1 MQKRWTAL
9 ALAALMLLT
18 ASCHRTAE
26 PSGDGSQSPQIGWRP
41 QDTSAQSSA
50 SEADPVKPPPAWEEG
65 RTLEDLPDD
74 YNSLELPIQGA
85 TGYAP
90 VEMALWADPADRDAA
105 AQAVEDWEKAQ
116 EEKKRLEEEQKRLE
130 EEQKRLEEEQA
141 KAEAAAQSQS
151 QAQQGGGE
159 TAAPAE
165 PGPSPAGS
173 ADQSGAP
180 EEPSEGE
187 AASEEEKEP
196 AAQPEAP
203 APAEGSSS
211 AGESAPPPGDP
222 DASAQQPPAQPEPP
236 AGTEQPPET
245 AQTPPAPETPE
256 EEEEEPPTLTDG
268 ALALLK
274 PGTAFTVLEEQG
286 EWWHI
291 AVTADCFTD
300 EEQTATHTQETTG
313 WVEHKYCFVNLPDVI
328 PSIIYDATNS
338 YSSHFVSCG
347 KDIPEVTGEAFY
359 TSKTYNERLDKMEF
373 MMPVLYSMAHR
384 LCAAQ
389 QAALAEGNSL
399 ILYEGY
405 RPHTVQTKVLNSLSA
420 LARRDPEIKDGVSGK
435 PWSISWFIS
444 GGYSNH
450 QRGYAVDVG
459 LAKVLETKEYT
470 TGGCRYVRV
479 WNFERYEMP
488 TPIHELSKAAAT
500 YVAPVTINSNTAWK
514 NAEMTQ
520 AMASNEPALGLQG
533 YCTGAGLTPL
543 ASEWWHFNDLTTRS
557 QVLSNQ
563 GIGDFEIVSVRSTAP
578 A

>member
-18 ASCHRTAE
+18 ASCARHSPSESSSDSSQGKVWPVPEQSLNQEE
-26 PSGDGSQSPQIGWRP
+26 P
-41 QDTSAQSSA
+41 
-50 SEADPVKPPPAWEEG
+50 EPVKEPPKWEEG

-74 YNSLELPIQGA
+74 YGGLELPVQGA

-90 VEMALWADPADRDAA
+90 VELALWAEPGDRDAA

-130 EEQKRLEEEQA
+130 EERKRLEEAQ
-141 KAEAAAQSQS
+141 AAQQQA
-151 QAQQGGGE
+151 QAQQTPAEETPQPDASSGE
-159 TAAPAE
+159 TAA
-165 PGPSPAGS
+165 GPEGDSS
-173 ADQSGAP
+173 AQTQPDQSG
-180 EEPSEGE
+180 
-187 AASEEEKEP
+187 
-196 AAQPEAP
+196 Q
-203 APAEGSSS
+203 APAEGETPP
-211 AGESAPPPGDP
+211 AETPAEPEQPAPQPETPAEPAAPP
-222 DASAQQPPAQPEPP
+222 A
-236 AGTEQPPET
+236 ET
-245 AQTPPAPETPE
+245 QTPPAPETPE

-286 EWWHI
+286 EWWRI

-313 WVEHKYCFVNLPDVI
+313 WVEHRYCFINLPDVV

-359 TSKTYNERLDKMEF
+359 PSRTYNQRLEKMEF

-405 RPHTVQTKVLNSLSA
+405 RPHSVQTKVLSSLSA
-420 LARRDPEIKDGVSGK
+420 LARQDPEVKEGVSGK

-488 TPIHELSKAAAT
+488 TPIHELSQAAAT
-500 YVAPVTINSNTAWK
+500 YTGPVTIHSTTAWK

-520 AMASNEPALGLQG
+520 AMASNEPALGLQR
-533 YCTGAGLTPL
+533 YCTGADLTPL
-543 ASEWWHFNDLTTRS
+543 ASEWWHFNDLTARS
-557 QVLSNQ
+557 QVLDHQ
-563 GIGDFEIVSVRSTAP
+563 GIGDFLISSVRSAAP
-578 A
+578 G

>member
-18 ASCHRTAE
+18 ASCARHSPSESSSDSSQGKVWPVPEQSLNQEE
-26 PSGDGSQSPQIGWRP
+26 P
-41 QDTSAQSSA
+41 
-50 SEADPVKPPPAWEEG
+50 EPVKEPPKWEEG

-74 YNSLELPIQGA
+74 YGGLELPVQGA

-90 VEMALWADPADRDAA
+90 VELALWAEPGDRDAA

-130 EEQKRLEEEQA
+130 EERKRLEEAQ
-141 KAEAAAQSQS
+141 AAQQQA
-151 QAQQGGGE
+151 QAQQTPAEETPQPDASSGE
-159 TAAPAE
+159 TAA
-165 PGPSPAGS
+165 GPEGDSS
-173 ADQSGAP
+173 AQIQPDQSG
-180 EEPSEGE
+180 
-187 AASEEEKEP
+187 
-196 AAQPEAP
+196 Q
-203 APAEGSSS
+203 APAEG
-211 AGESAPPPGDP
+211 EI
-222 DASAQQPPAQPEPP
+222 PPAETPAEPEQPAPQPETPAEPANPP
-236 AGTEQPPET
+236 AET
-245 AQTPPAPETPE
+245 QTPPAPETPE

-286 EWWHI
+286 EWWRI

-313 WVEHKYCFVNLPDVI
+313 WVEHRYCFINLPDVV

-359 TSKTYNERLDKMEF
+359 PSRTYNQRLEKMEF

-405 RPHTVQTKVLNSLSA
+405 RPHSVQTKVLSSLSA
-420 LARRDPEIKDGVSGK
+420 LARQDPEVKEGVSGK

-488 TPIHELSKAAAT
+488 TPIHELSQAAAT
-500 YVAPVTINSNTAWK
+500 YTGPVTIHSTTAWK

-520 AMASNEPALGLQG
+520 AMASNEPALGLQR
-533 YCTGAGLTPL
+533 YCTGADLTPL
-543 ASEWWHFNDLTTRS
+543 ASEWWHFNDLTARS
-557 QVLSNQ
+557 QVLDHQ
-563 GIGDFEIVSVRSTAP
+563 GIGDFLISSVRSAAP
-578 A
+578 G